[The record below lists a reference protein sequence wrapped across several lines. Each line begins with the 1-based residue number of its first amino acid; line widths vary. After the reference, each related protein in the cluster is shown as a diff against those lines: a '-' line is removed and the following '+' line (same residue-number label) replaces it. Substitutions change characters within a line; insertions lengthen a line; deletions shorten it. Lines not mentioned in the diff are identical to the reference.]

1 MQENYRLRDVLVK
14 VQEETKETAVL
25 FEETEMPG
33 EDVAVKRSK
42 VQKSKRAKSKMSKWG
57 DWENL

>member
-25 FEETEMPG
+25 FEETEIQG
-33 EDVAVKRSK
+33 EDVSEKRSK
-42 VQKSKRAKSKMSKWG
+42 VQKPKRAKPKMSKWG